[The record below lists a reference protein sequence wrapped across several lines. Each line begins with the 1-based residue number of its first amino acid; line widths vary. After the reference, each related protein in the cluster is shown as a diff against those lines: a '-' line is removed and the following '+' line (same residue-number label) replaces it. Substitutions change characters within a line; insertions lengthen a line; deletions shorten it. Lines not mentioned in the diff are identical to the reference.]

1 MADTEDGSNYLKAY
15 ILLMYYIV
23 VGLLAVVGN
32 LSANADMKPIL
43 SMLTPHLL
51 YIPLVLTA
59 LWYPKEK
66 FIHISIFIVFIFVS
80 LLSFLIGDLGADVI
94 FSIFI
99 SLIYLWVYFAIILFM
114 RKRNTAEESVRAELD
129 MVKAQLRS
137 RMDSE
142 DPAGGA
148 GTAGGAGGTPV
159 RGVGSGSV
167 AVAETAYV
175 IGRGKNTET
184 FAPEQIKALISSF
197 DVRDPLILEGAFN
210 AAEVMGRQAEPY
222 LIEGLGSQ
230 SLPVRENCAR
240 MLGRLKYESSIPHL
254 IEALNENS
262 KRMHAA
268 AVSALANIGPAAKE
282 ALIIGLKDPSY
293 KVRAGCCEALR
304 IIGDK
309 DVIDLI
315 IPMMADEKHYVRK
328 EAAKSLGRIGNS
340 SATGVLTNALSDC
353 SRGVRLAAAASL
365 GKIRDETAVKP
376 LIERYKSET
385 DYQVRERILKSLAMI
400 GNTEAVDAIRF
411 ITMYE
416 TDSDLLDS
424 AKDFYHGFS
433 RRDTD

>member
-1 MADTEDGSNYLKAY
+1 MAETEQGSNYLKAY

-23 VGLLAVVGN
+23 VGLLAIVGN
-32 LSANADMKPIL
+32 ISANADMKPIL
-43 SMLTPHLL
+43 SLLTPHLL

-66 FIHISIFIVFIFVS
+66 FINVSVFIIFIFIS
-80 LLSFLIGDLGADVI
+80 LLSVLIGGFGTDVI

-114 RKRNTAEESVRAELD
+114 RKRNTAEESIRAELD

-137 RMDSE
+137 RLDS
-142 DPAGGA
+142 DYSA
-148 GTAGGAGGTPV
+148 GTAGGAERTTV
-159 RGVGSGSV
+159 RGVAGSV

-175 IGRGKNTET
+175 IGRGKSTDT
-184 FAPEQIKALISSF
+184 FAPEQIRALISSF

-240 MLGRLKYESSIPHL
+240 VLGRLKYESSIPYL

-282 ALIIGLKDPSY
+282 DLINGLKDPSY

-309 DVIDLI
+309 ETIDLI
-315 IPMMADEKHYVRK
+315 IPMMADENHYVRK

-385 DYQVRERILKSLAMI
+385 DYQVRGRILKSLAMI

-416 TDSDLLDS
+416 TDTDLQDS

-433 RRDTD
+433 RRNTD

>member
-1 MADTEDGSNYLKAY
+1 MAETEQGSNYLKAY

-23 VGLLAVVGN
+23 VGLLAIVGN
-32 LSANADMKPIL
+32 ISANADMKPIL
-43 SMLTPHLL
+43 SLLTPHLL

-66 FIHISIFIVFIFVS
+66 FINVSVFIIFIFIS
-80 LLSFLIGDLGADVI
+80 LLSVLIGGFGTDVI

-114 RKRNTAEESVRAELD
+114 RKRNTAEESIRAELD

-137 RMDSE
+137 RLDS
-142 DPAGGA
+142 DYSA
-148 GTAGGAGGTPV
+148 GTAGGAERTPV
-159 RGVGSGSV
+159 RGVAGSV

-175 IGRGKNTET
+175 IGRGKSTDT
-184 FAPEQIKALISSF
+184 FAPEQIRALISSF

-240 MLGRLKYESSIPHL
+240 VLGRLKYESSIPYL

-282 ALIIGLKDPSY
+282 ALINGLKDPSY

-385 DYQVRERILKSLAMI
+385 DYQVRGRILKSLAMI

-416 TDSDLLDS
+416 TDTDLQDS

-433 RRDTD
+433 RRNTD